1 LPAPRNSRWFVA
13 QLIVAAVVIVS
24 LAWELTKQW
33 RHFLETPLVVE
44 PRWTYLALATVVV
57 FATYALLIE
66 TWRRILLAWGERL
79 GFGDAARIW
88 FVSNLGK
95 YVPGKIWQIGAM
107 GVMAQQRNVS
117 PAAAAGSA
125 IVSTVVNIATG
136 MAVALIAAW
145 RAVEV
150 LSGGHPGLAIAV
162 IAGILGSILLL
173 PTMMP
178 IGLAWLRR
186 VTGREL
192 ALGAFPR
199 RAVYIA
205 IAGNLVAWIAYGIA
219 FKLFVIG
226 VLGSARGSTAHY
238 IATYASSYVI
248 GYLAFVVPG
257 GLVVREAAQTEALIA
272 LQLTTAP
279 QAAVVAVTSR
289 LWLTVLEL
297 VPGVV
302 FLARSSGKPTRPR
315 ENATEDG
322 SP

>member
-1 LPAPRNSRWFVA
+1 M
-13 QLIVAAVVIVS
+13 
-24 LAWELTKQW
+24 AWELAREW
-33 RHFLETPLVVE
+33 RDLRETPLVVE
-44 PRWTYLALATVVV
+44 PRWLHLLLATAVVL
-57 FATYALLIE
+57 ATYALLIE
-66 TWRRILLAWGERL
+66 TWRRILLAWGEQI
-79 GFGDAARIW
+79 GFADAARIW

-136 MAVALIAAW
+136 MAVGLIAAG
-145 RAVEV
+145 RAVNAI
-150 LSGGHPGLAIAV
+150 SGGHPALAVAFIA
-162 IAGILGSILLL
+162 AILGSVILL
-173 PTMMP
+173 PTLMP
-178 IGLAWLRR
+178 FGLAWVKRL
-186 VTGREL
+186 TGREL

-205 IAGNLVAWIAYGIA
+205 IVGNVVAWIAYGIA
-219 FKLFVIG
+219 FHLFVSG
-226 VLGSARGSTAHY
+226 VLGSARGGVADY

-257 GLVVREAAQTEALIA
+257 GLGVREAAQTSVLTA

-279 QAAVVAVTSR
+279 QAVVVAVTSR

-302 FLARSSGKPTRPR
+302 FLARSSGKPRRSR
-315 ENATEDG
+315 ENAIENG
-322 SP
+322 SR